1 MEKLCLR
8 CGTKFSGNIDL
19 LSGDFT
25 ATGLD
30 QCQKTFIRIYYK
42 NCLCPECIGHIRDTF
57 SAFDVSPVYRKDR

>member
-30 QCQKTFIRIYYK
+30 QCQKTFISIYYK
-42 NCLCPECIGHIRDTF
+42 N
-57 SAFDVSPVYRKDR
+57 